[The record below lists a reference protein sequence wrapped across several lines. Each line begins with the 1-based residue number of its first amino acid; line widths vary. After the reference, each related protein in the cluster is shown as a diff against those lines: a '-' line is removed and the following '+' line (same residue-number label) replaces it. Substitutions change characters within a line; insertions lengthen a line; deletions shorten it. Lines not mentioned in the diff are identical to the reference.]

1 MVRGRRIK
9 KSTTGHFQKRNNGMS
24 SITRIGTNKRL
35 SRVVIHNDL
44 VWLSGMTASDRSED
58 IRGQCRQL
66 FEKIDGYLKEA
77 GTDKSRILSAQVWL
91 QEIDRDFAAMNEEW
105 EAWLPENAAPAR
117 AAMQVRLIS
126 KECLVEIVLTAAL

>member
-1 MVRGRRIK
+1 
-9 KSTTGHFQKRNNGMS
+9 MS
-24 SITRIGTNKRL
+24 SIKRIDTNKRL
-35 SRVVIHNDL
+35 SRVVIHNEV
-44 VWLSGMTASDRSED
+44 VWLSGMTATDRSQD

-91 QEIDRDFAAMNEEW
+91 QEIDRDFAGLNEEW
-105 EAWLPENAAPAR
+105 EAWLPDNAAPAR
-117 AAMQVRLIS
+117 ATMQARLIS